1 MRPANK
7 TESFEI
13 MEVQIMTILEMRKKR
28 SETWEKAK
36 AFLDSHRNESGIL
49 SAEDTATY
57 ERMEKEIVDLGH
69 EIERQ
74 ERLESMEREMQKAT
88 SEPIRNTPEIKT
100 DEKVGRASDAYK
112 DAFWRSIRNENSY
125 EIRNALREGVD
136 SDGGYLVP
144 DTFEHTLIQALDE
157 ENVIRQ
163 LAHTFTTSSGA
174 HAIPIAG
181 SKSKAMWVAEEQEIP
196 ETTDTFTQKTIT
208 AHKLTALIKISE
220 ELLNDSAFD
229 LESYIASEFARK
241 ISDAEEEAFITGSGT
256 GKPFGILHDKEGAEI
271 GVTAAAANAI
281 TTNELIDLYY
291 SLRSP
296 YRKRA
301 VWIMN
306 DSTVNLIRK
315 LKDGNGQYIWEPGI
329 KTNDT
334 DTILGRKVYTTTCM
348 PTAKTGAKAI
358 AFGDISYYWIGDR
371 EGISFKRLNELYAT
385 KGQVGFLATKRLDAR
400 LILPETIK
408 VLKMK

>member
-1 MRPANK
+1 
-7 TESFEI
+7 
-13 MEVQIMTILEMRKKR
+13 MTIIEMRKKR

-36 AFLDSHRNESGIL
+36 NFLDTHRNASGIL

-57 ERMEKEIVDLGH
+57 ERMEQEIVDLGH

-88 SEPIRNTPEIKT
+88 SQPIRSTPETKP

-112 DAFWRSIRNENSY
+112 DAFWRSIRNETSY

-157 ENVIRQ
+157 ENIIRQ
-163 LAHTFTTSSGA
+163 LAHTFTTASGT
-174 HAIPIAG
+174 HAIPIVG
-181 SKSKAMWVAEEQEIP
+181 TRGKATWVAEEQEIP
-196 ETTDTFTQKTIT
+196 ETTETFTQKTIS
-208 AHKLTALIKISE
+208 AHKLTALIKLSE

-241 ISDAEEEAFITGSGT
+241 ISDAEEEAFITGNGS
-256 GKPFGILHDKEGAEI
+256 GKPFGILHDKEGAEVGI
-271 GVTAAAANAI
+271 TAAAANAI

-329 KTNDT
+329 KSNDT

-358 AFGDISYYWIGDR
+358 AFGDLSYYWIGDR

>member
-1 MRPANK
+1 M
-7 TESFEI
+7 
-13 MEVQIMTILEMRKKR
+13 
-28 SETWEKAK
+28 
-36 AFLDSHRNESGIL
+36 
-49 SAEDTATY
+49 
-57 ERMEKEIVDLGH
+57 
-69 EIERQ
+69 
-74 ERLESMEREMQKAT
+74 
-88 SEPIRNTPEIKT
+88 
-100 DEKVGRASDAYK
+100 
-112 DAFWRSIRNENSY
+112 
-125 EIRNALREGVD
+125 
-136 SDGGYLVP
+136 
-144 DTFEHTLIQALDE
+144 
-157 ENVIRQ
+157 IRQ
-163 LAHTFTTSSGA
+163 LAHTFMTSIGA

-181 SKSKAMWVAEEQEIP
+181 SRSKATWVSEEQEIP

-229 LESYIASEFARK
+229 LESYITAEFARK
-241 ISDAEEEAFITGSGT
+241 ISDAEEEAFITGNGT
-256 GKPFGILHDKEGAEI
+256 ARPFGILHDKEGAEVGI
-271 GVTAAAANAI
+271 TAAAANAI

-358 AFGDISYYWIGDR
+358 AFGDLSYYWIGDR
-371 EGISFKRLNELYAT
+371 EGISFRRLNELYAT
-385 KGQVGFLATKRLDAR
+385 RGQVGFLATKRLDAR

>member
-1 MRPANK
+1 
-7 TESFEI
+7 
-13 MEVQIMTILEMRKKR
+13 MTIIEMRKKR

-36 AFLDSHRNESGIL
+36 NFLDTHRDASGIL

-57 ERMEKEIVDLGH
+57 ERMEQEIVDLGH

-88 SEPIRNTPEIKT
+88 SQPIRNTPVTKH

-112 DAFWRSIRNENSY
+112 DAFWCSIRNENSY

-157 ENVIRQ
+157 ENIIRQ
-163 LAHTFTTSSGA
+163 LAHTFTTASGT
-174 HAIPIAG
+174 HAIPIVG
-181 SKSKAMWVAEEQEIP
+181 TRGKATWVAEEQEIP
-196 ETTDTFTQKTIT
+196 ETTETFTQKTIG

-241 ISDAEEEAFITGSGT
+241 ISDAEEEAFITGNGT
-256 GKPFGILHDKEGAEI
+256 GKPFGILHDKEGAEVGI
-271 GVTAAAANAI
+271 TSAASNAI

-301 VWIMN
+301 VWLMN

-329 KTNDT
+329 KSNDT

-358 AFGDISYYWIGDR
+358 AFGDLSYYWIGDR
-371 EGISFKRLNELYAT
+371 EGISFRRLNELYAT
-385 KGQVGFLATKRLDAR
+385 RGQVGFLATKRLDAR

>member
-1 MRPANK
+1 
-7 TESFEI
+7 
-13 MEVQIMTILEMRKKR
+13 MTILEMRKKR

-36 AFLDSHRNESGIL
+36 SFLDSHRNESGIL
-49 SAEDTATY
+49 SAEDTQTY

-74 ERLESMEREMQKAT
+74 ERLESMEREMNKAT
-88 SEPIRNTPEIKT
+88 SEPIRNTPNGTKP
-100 DEKVGRASDAYK
+100 DKVGRASDEYK
-112 DAFWRSIRNENSY
+112 DAFLRSLRNETNY

-144 DTFEHTLIQALDE
+144 DTFEHTLIQALNE

-181 SKSKAMWVAEEQEIP
+181 SRSKATWVAEEQEIP

-229 LESYIASEFARK
+229 LESYITAEFARK
-241 ISDAEEEAFITGSGT
+241 ISDAEEEAFITGNGT
-256 GKPFGILHDKEGAEI
+256 GRPFGILHDKEGAEVGI
-271 GVTAAAANAI
+271 TAAAANAI

-306 DSTVNLIRK
+306 DATVNMIRK

-329 KTNDT
+329 KSNDT

-348 PTAKTGAKAI
+348 PTAKTGAKTV
-358 AFGDISYYWIGDR
+358 AFGDLDFYWIGDR

>member
-1 MRPANK
+1 M
-7 TESFEI
+7 
-13 MEVQIMTILEMRKKR
+13 MTINEMRVR
-28 SETWEKAK
+28 RGEIWEQAK
-36 AFLDSHRNESGIL
+36 NFLDTHRNDSGIL

-57 ERMEKEIVDLGH
+57 ERMEQDIVNLGH

-74 ERLESMEREMQKAT
+74 ERFEALEREMSKPT
-88 SEPIRNTPEIKT
+88 SEPIRNTPVPASNEKT
-100 DEKVGRASDAYK
+100 GRASDSYK
-112 DAFWRSIRNENSY
+112 DAFWRSIRNETSY

-157 ENVIRQ
+157 ENIIRQ
-163 LAHTFTTSSGA
+163 LAHTFTTSSGT
-174 HAIPIAG
+174 HAIPIVSTRG
-181 SKSKAMWVAEEQEIP
+181 KATWISEEQEIP
-196 ETTDTFTQKTIT
+196 ETTETFTQKTIG

-229 LESYIASEFARK
+229 LESYITSEFVRK
-241 ISDAEEEAFITGSGT
+241 IGDAEEEAFLIGNGA
-256 GKPFGILHDKEGAEI
+256 GKPIGILNDKDGAEVGI
-271 GVTAAAANAI
+271 TAAAANAL

-306 DSTVNLIRK
+306 DSTVNMIRK
-315 LKDGNGQYIWEPGI
+315 LKDSNGQYIWSPGI
-329 KTNDT
+329 TTNDT
-334 DTILGRKVYTTTCM
+334 DTILGRKVYTSTCV
-348 PTAKTGAKAI
+348 PTAKAGAKTI
-358 AFGDISYYWIGDR
+358 AFGDLSYYWIGDR

-385 KGQVGFLATKRLDAR
+385 RGQVGFLASKRLDAR

>member
-1 MRPANK
+1 
-7 TESFEI
+7 
-13 MEVQIMTILEMRKKR
+13 MTILEMRKKR

-36 AFLDSHRNESGIL
+36 AFLDSHRNDSGIL
-49 SAEDTATY
+49 SAEDTQIY
-57 ERMEKEIVDLGH
+57 ERMEKEIVDRGH

-74 ERLESMEREMQKAT
+74 ERLESMEREMNKAT
-88 SEPIRNTPEIKT
+88 SETIRNTPNSSQP
-100 DEKVGRASDAYK
+100 DKVGRAADEYK
-112 DAFWRSIRNENSY
+112 DAFWRSLRNETNY

-144 DTFEHTLIQALDE
+144 DTFEHTLVQALNE

-163 LAHTFTTSSGA
+163 LAHTFTTASGT
-174 HAIPIAG
+174 HSIPIVG
-181 SKSKAMWVAEEQEIP
+181 TRGKATWVAEEQEIP

-229 LESYIASEFARK
+229 LESYITTEFARK
-241 ISDAEEEAFITGSGT
+241 ISDAEEEAFITGNGT
-256 GKPFGILHDKEGAEI
+256 GRPYGILHDKEGAEV

-348 PTAKTGAKAI
+348 PTAKTGAKAV
-358 AFGDISYYWIGDR
+358 AFGDLSYYWIGDR
-371 EGISFKRLNELYAT
+371 EGISFRRLNELYAT
-385 KGQVGFLATKRLDAR
+385 RGQVGFLATKRLDAR
-400 LILPETIK
+400 LILPETVK
-408 VLKMK
+408 VLKIK

>member
-1 MRPANK
+1 
-7 TESFEI
+7 
-13 MEVQIMTILEMRKKR
+13 MTIIEMRKKR

-36 AFLDSHRNESGIL
+36 NFLDTHRNASGIL

-57 ERMEKEIVDLGH
+57 ERMEQEIVDLGH

-88 SEPIRNTPEIKT
+88 SQPIRNTPETKP

-112 DAFWRSIRNENSY
+112 DAFWRSIRNESSY

-157 ENVIRQ
+157 ENIIRQ
-163 LAHTFTTSSGA
+163 LAHTFTTASGT
-174 HAIPIAG
+174 HAIPIVG
-181 SKSKAMWVAEEQEIP
+181 TRGKATWVAEEQEIP
-196 ETTDTFTQKTIT
+196 ETTETFTQKTIS

-241 ISDAEEEAFITGSGT
+241 ISDAEEEAFITGNGT
-256 GKPFGILHDKEGAEI
+256 GKPFGILHDKEGAEVGI
-271 GVTAAAANAI
+271 TAAAANAI

-329 KTNDT
+329 KSNDT

-358 AFGDISYYWIGDR
+358 AFGDLSYYWIGDR

>member
-1 MRPANK
+1 
-7 TESFEI
+7 
-13 MEVQIMTILEMRKKR
+13 MTILEMRKKR

-36 AFLDSHRNESGIL
+36 AFLDSHRNDSGIL
-49 SAEDTATY
+49 SAEDTQTY

-69 EIERQ
+69 EIDRQ
-74 ERLESMEREMQKAT
+74 ERLESMERDMNKAT
-88 SEPIRNTPEIKT
+88 TEPIRNTPNST
-100 DEKVGRASDAYK
+100 QSDKVGRASDEYK
-112 DAFWRSIRNENSY
+112 DAFWRSLRNETNY

-144 DTFEHTLIQALDE
+144 DTFEHTLIQALNE

-181 SKSKAMWVAEEQEIP
+181 SRSKATWVAEEQEIP
-196 ETTDTFTQKTIT
+196 ETSDTFTQKTIT

-229 LESYIASEFARK
+229 LESYITAEFARK
-241 ISDAEEEAFITGSGT
+241 ISDAEEEAFITGNGT
-256 GKPFGILHDKEGAEI
+256 GRPFGILHDKEGAEI
-271 GVTAAAANAI
+271 GTTAAAANAI

-301 VWIMN
+301 AWLMN

-315 LKDGNGQYIWEPGI
+315 LKDRQKGVHHN
-329 KTNDT
+329 
-334 DTILGRKVYTTTCM
+334 
-348 PTAKTGAKAI
+348 
-358 AFGDISYYWIGDR
+358 
-371 EGISFKRLNELYAT
+371 LYANCEN
-385 KGQVGFLATKRLDAR
+385 RR
-400 LILPETIK
+400 
-408 VLKMK
+408 

>member
-1 MRPANK
+1 M
-7 TESFEI
+7 
-13 MEVQIMTILEMRKKR
+13 MTINEMRVR
-28 SETWEKAK
+28 RGEIWEQAK
-36 AFLDSHRNESGIL
+36 NFLDTHRNDSGIL

-57 ERMEKEIVDLGH
+57 ECMEQDIVNLGH

-74 ERLESMEREMQKAT
+74 ERLESFEREMKKAT
-88 SEPIRNTPEIKT
+88 SEPIRNTPVPAHN
-100 DEKVGRASDAYK
+100 EKVGRASDEYRS
-112 DAFWRSIRNENSY
+112 AFWRSIRNETNY

-144 DTFEHTLIQALDE
+144 DTFEHTLIHALDE
-157 ENVIRQ
+157 ENIIRQ
-163 LAHTFTTSSGA
+163 LAHTFTTSSGT
-174 HAIPIAG
+174 HAIPIVSTRG
-181 SKSKAMWVAEEQEIP
+181 KATWVSEEQEIP
-196 ETTDTFTQKTIT
+196 ETTETFTQKTIG

-220 ELLNDSAFD
+220 ELLNDSAFA
-229 LESYIASEFARK
+229 LESYITSEFVRK
-241 ISDAEEEAFITGSGT
+241 IGDAEEEAFLIGNGA
-256 GKPFGILHDKEGAEI
+256 GKPIGILNDKDGAEVGI
-271 GVTAAAANAI
+271 TAAAANAI

-306 DSTVNLIRK
+306 DSTVNMIRK
-315 LKDGNGQYIWEPGI
+315 LKDSNGQYIWEPSI

-334 DTILGRKVYTTTCM
+334 DTILGRKVYTSTCV
-348 PTAKTGAKAI
+348 PTAKAGAKTI
-358 AFGDISYYWIGDR
+358 AFGDLSFYWIGDR

-385 KGQVGFLATKRLDAR
+385 RGQVGFLATKRLDAR
-400 LILPETIK
+400 LILPEAIK

>member
-1 MRPANK
+1 
-7 TESFEI
+7 
-13 MEVQIMTILEMRKKR
+13 MTIIEMRKKR

-36 AFLDSHRNESGIL
+36 AFLDTHRNDSGIL
-49 SAEDTATY
+49 SAEDTQTY

-74 ERLESMEREMQKAT
+74 ERLDSFEREMNKAT
-88 SEPIRNTPEIKT
+88 SEPIRNTPNQTHTEKT
-100 DEKVGRASDAYK
+100 GRASDSYK
-112 DAFWRSIRNENSY
+112 DAFWRSVRNETSY

-157 ENVIRQ
+157 ENIIRQ
-163 LAHTFTTSSGA
+163 LAHTFTTSSGT
-174 HAIPIAG
+174 HAIPIVG
-181 SKSKAMWVAEEQEIP
+181 TRGKATWVGEEQEIP
-196 ETTDTFTQKTIT
+196 ETTETFTQKTIG

-229 LESYIASEFARK
+229 LESYITSEFVRK
-241 ISDAEEEAFITGSGT
+241 IGDAEEEAFLIGNGA
-256 GKPFGILHDKEGAEI
+256 GKPIGILNDKDGAEVGI
-271 GVTAAAANAI
+271 TAAAANAI

-306 DSTVNLIRK
+306 DSTVNMIRK
-315 LKDGNGQYIWEPGI
+315 LKDSNGQYIWEPGI

-334 DTILGRKVYTTTCM
+334 DTILGRKVYTSTCV
-348 PTAKTGAKAI
+348 PTAKAGAKTI
-358 AFGDISYYWIGDR
+358 AFGDLSYYWIGDR

-385 KGQVGFLATKRLDAR
+385 RGQVGFLATKRLDAR

>member
-1 MRPANK
+1 
-7 TESFEI
+7 
-13 MEVQIMTILEMRKKR
+13 MTILEMRKKR

-36 AFLDSHRNESGIL
+36 NFLDTHRNASGIL
-49 SAEDTATY
+49 SAEDTQTY

-69 EIERQ
+69 EIDRQ
-74 ERLESMEREMQKAT
+74 ERLESMEREMNKAT
-88 SEPIRNTPEIKT
+88 TEPIRNTPNRT
-100 DEKVGRASDAYK
+100 QPDKVGRASDEYK
-112 DAFWRSIRNENSY
+112 DAFWRSLRNETNY

-181 SKSKAMWVAEEQEIP
+181 SKSKATWVAEEQEIP

-208 AHKLTALIKISE
+208 AHKLTALIKISD

-229 LESYIASEFARK
+229 LESYITAEFARK
-241 ISDAEEEAFITGSGT
+241 ISDAEEEAFITGNGT
-256 GKPFGILHDKEGAEI
+256 GRPFGILHDKEGAEL

-306 DSTVNLIRK
+306 DSTVNLLRK

-334 DTILGRKVYTTTCM
+334 DTILGRKVYTTTC
-348 PTAKTGAKAI
+348 T
-358 AFGDISYYWIGDR
+358 
-371 EGISFKRLNELYAT
+371 
-385 KGQVGFLATKRLDAR
+385 
-400 LILPETIK
+400 
-408 VLKMK
+408 

>member
-1 MRPANK
+1 
-7 TESFEI
+7 
-13 MEVQIMTILEMRKKR
+13 MTIIEMRKKR

-36 AFLDSHRNESGIL
+36 NFLDTHRNASGIL

-57 ERMEKEIVDLGH
+57 ERMEQEIVDLGH

-88 SEPIRNTPEIKT
+88 SQPIRSTPETKP

-112 DAFWRSIRNENSY
+112 DAFWRSIRNETSY

-157 ENVIRQ
+157 ENIIRQ
-163 LAHTFTTSSGA
+163 LAHTFTTASGT
-174 HAIPIAG
+174 HAIPIVG
-181 SKSKAMWVAEEQEIP
+181 TRGKATWVAEEQEIP
-196 ETTDTFTQKTIT
+196 ETSETFTQKTIS

-241 ISDAEEEAFITGSGT
+241 ISDAEEEAFITGNGT
-256 GKPFGILHDKEGAEI
+256 GKPFGILHDKEGAEVGI
-271 GVTAAAANAI
+271 TAAAANAI

-306 DSTVNLIRK
+306 DATVNMIRK

-329 KTNDT
+329 KSNDT

-348 PTAKTGAKAI
+348 PTAKTGAKTV
-358 AFGDISYYWIGDR
+358 AFGDLDFYWIGDR

>member
-1 MRPANK
+1 M
-7 TESFEI
+7 
-13 MEVQIMTILEMRKKR
+13 MTINEMRVR
-28 SETWEKAK
+28 RGEIWEQAK
-36 AFLDSHRNESGIL
+36 NFLDTHRNDSGIL

-57 ERMEKEIVDLGH
+57 ERMEQDIVDLGH

-74 ERLESMEREMQKAT
+74 ERLESFEREMKKAT
-88 SEPIRNTPEIKT
+88 SEPIRNTPVPAHNEKT
-100 DEKVGRASDAYK
+100 GRASDSYK
-112 DAFWRSIRNENSY
+112 DAFWRSIRNESSY

-157 ENVIRQ
+157 ENIIRQ
-163 LAHTFTTSSGA
+163 LAHTFTTSSGT
-174 HAIPIAG
+174 HAIPIVG
-181 SKSKAMWVAEEQEIP
+181 TRGKATWISEEQEIP
-196 ETTDTFTQKTIT
+196 ETTETFTQKTIG

-229 LESYIASEFARK
+229 LESYITSEFVRK
-241 ISDAEEEAFITGSGT
+241 IGDAEEEAFLIGNGA
-256 GKPFGILHDKEGAEI
+256 GKPIGILNDKDGAEVGI
-271 GVTAAAANAI
+271 TAAAANAI

-306 DSTVNLIRK
+306 DSTVNMIRK
-315 LKDGNGQYIWEPGI
+315 LKDSNGQYVWEPGI

-334 DTILGRKVYTTTCM
+334 DTILGRKVYTSTCV
-348 PTAKTGAKAI
+348 PTAKAGAKTI
-358 AFGDISYYWIGDR
+358 AFGDLSFYWIGDR

-385 KGQVGFLATKRLDAR
+385 RGQVGFLATKRLDAR
-400 LILPETIK
+400 LILPEAIK

>member
-1 MRPANK
+1 
-7 TESFEI
+7 
-13 MEVQIMTILEMRKKR
+13 MTILEMRKKR

-49 SAEDTATY
+49 SAEDTQTY

-69 EIERQ
+69 EIDRQ
-74 ERLESMEREMQKAT
+74 ERLENMEREMNKAT
-88 SEPIRNTPEIKT
+88 SEPIRNTPNSSQP
-100 DEKVGRASDAYK
+100 DKVGRASDAYK
-112 DAFWRSIRNENSY
+112 DAFWRSLRNETNY

-144 DTFEHTLIQALDE
+144 DTFEHTLIQALNE

-181 SKSKAMWVAEEQEIP
+181 SRSKATWVAEEQEIP

-241 ISDAEEEAFITGSGT
+241 ISDAEEEAFITGNGT
-256 GKPFGILHDKEGAEI
+256 GKPFGILHDKEGAEVGI
-271 GVTAAAANAI
+271 TAAAANAI

-306 DSTVNLIRK
+306 DATVNMIRK
-315 LKDGNGQYIWEPGI
+315 LKDGNGQYIWSPGI
-329 KTNDT
+329 TTNDT

-348 PTAKTGAKAI
+348 PTAKTGAKTV
-358 AFGDISYYWIGDR
+358 AFGDLDFYWIGDR

>member
-1 MRPANK
+1 M
-7 TESFEI
+7 
-13 MEVQIMTILEMRKKR
+13 MTINEMRVR
-28 SETWEKAK
+28 RGEIWEQAK
-36 AFLDSHRNESGIL
+36 NFLDTHRNDSGIL

-57 ERMEKEIVDLGH
+57 ERMEQDIVNLGH

-74 ERLESMEREMQKAT
+74 ERLESFEREMKKAT
-88 SEPIRNTPEIKT
+88 SEPIRNTPVPAHNEKT
-100 DEKVGRASDAYK
+100 GRASDSYK
-112 DAFWRSIRNENSY
+112 DAFWRSIRNETSY

-157 ENVIRQ
+157 ENIIRQ
-163 LAHTFTTSSGA
+163 LAHTFTTSSGT
-174 HAIPIAG
+174 HAIPIVG
-181 SKSKAMWVAEEQEIP
+181 TRGKATWVGEEQEIS
-196 ETTDTFTQKTIT
+196 ETTETFTQKTIG

-229 LESYIASEFARK
+229 LESYITSEFVRK
-241 ISDAEEEAFITGSGT
+241 IGDAEEEAFLIGNGA
-256 GKPFGILHDKEGAEI
+256 GKPIGILNDKDGAEVGI
-271 GVTAAAANAI
+271 TAAAANAI

-306 DSTVNLIRK
+306 DSTVNMIRK
-315 LKDGNGQYIWEPGI
+315 LKDSNGQYVWEPGI

-334 DTILGRKVYTTTCM
+334 DTILGRKVYTSTCV
-348 PTAKTGAKAI
+348 PTAKAGAKTI
-358 AFGDISYYWIGDR
+358 AFGDLSFYWIGDR

-385 KGQVGFLATKRLDAR
+385 RGQVGFLATKRLDAR
-400 LILPETIK
+400 LILPEAIK

>member
-1 MRPANK
+1 
-7 TESFEI
+7 
-13 MEVQIMTILEMRKKR
+13 MTIIEMRKKR

-36 AFLDSHRNESGIL
+36 NFLDTHRNASGIL

-57 ERMEKEIVDLGH
+57 ERMEQEIVDLGH

-88 SEPIRNTPEIKT
+88 SQPIRSTPETKP
-100 DEKVGRASDAYK
+100 DEKIGRASDAYK

-157 ENVIRQ
+157 ENIIRQ
-163 LAHTFTTSSGA
+163 LAHTFTTASGT
-174 HAIPIAG
+174 HAIPIVG
-181 SKSKAMWVAEEQEIP
+181 TRGKATWVAEEQEIP
-196 ETTDTFTQKTIT
+196 ETTETFTQKTIS

-229 LESYIASEFARK
+229 LELYIASEFARK
-241 ISDAEEEAFITGSGT
+241 ISDAEEEAFITGNGT
-256 GKPFGILHDKEGAEI
+256 GKPFGILHDKEGAEVGI
-271 GVTAAAANAI
+271 TAAAANAI

-329 KTNDT
+329 KSNDT

-358 AFGDISYYWIGDR
+358 AFGDLSYYWIGDR

>member
-69 EIERQ
+69 EIARQ

-220 ELLNDSAFD
+220 ELLNDSAFY

>member
-1 MRPANK
+1 
-7 TESFEI
+7 
-13 MEVQIMTILEMRKKR
+13 MTIIEMRKKR

-36 AFLDSHRNESGIL
+36 NFLDTHRNASGIL
-49 SAEDTATY
+49 SAEDTTTY
-57 ERMEKEIVDLGH
+57 ERMEQEIVDLGH

-88 SEPIRNTPEIKT
+88 SQPIRSTPETKP

-144 DTFEHTLIQALDE
+144 DTFEHTLIQVLDE
-157 ENVIRQ
+157 ENIIRQ
-163 LAHTFTTSSGA
+163 LAHTFTTASGT
-174 HAIPIAG
+174 HAIPIVG
-181 SKSKAMWVAEEQEIP
+181 TRGKATWVAEEQEIP
-196 ETTDTFTQKTIT
+196 ETTETFTQKTIS

-256 GKPFGILHDKEGAEI
+256 GKPFGILHDKEGAEVGI
-271 GVTAAAANAI
+271 TAAAANAI

-306 DSTVNLIRK
+306 DATVNMIRK
-315 LKDGNGQYIWEPGI
+315 LKDGNGQYIWSPGI
-329 KTNDT
+329 TTNDT

-348 PTAKTGAKAI
+348 PTAKTGAKTV
-358 AFGDISYYWIGDR
+358 AFGDLDFYWVRAYRSRDSTSFTLQRDR
-371 EGISFKRLNELYAT
+371 
-385 KGQVGFLATKRLDAR
+385 
-400 LILPETIK
+400 
-408 VLKMK
+408 